1 MACASQDDLAFLSG
15 GKLVAHLATT
25 CRRADFEAAAH
36 VLAER
41 DRKFAEDEAALKA
54 VLADLDAARA
64 REREVAEARS
74 KLEAALTEADILRKK
89 CEVALDAR
97 RLDNAKEMAL
107 LLGAATPDTI
117 YQDEP
122 RGEANKGEVNSPDII
137 GLNGLGCCPAEEG
150 EMLERQE
157 RGEGGGVEHGGGRGG
172 ARTERQKAA
181 EEGETRWRSLSEL
194 CAAQDGQGEGS
205 SKKAVEKNRGMSLG
219 YAEKLS
225 YREDLGSVGMPEMF
239 DSPKLLQGK
248 IEELAIMVQKSKHF
262 VVFTG
267 AGIST
272 SSGIPD
278 FRGPKGVWTLQRA
291 GKGVPDASLPFH
303 RAAPTLTH
311 MALVELERVGLL
323 KFVISQ
329 NVDSLHLR
337 SGFPREKLAELHGNS
352 FKEICPSCKTEYLRD
367 FEIETIGLKDTPRRC
382 TDKNCGARL
391 KDTVLDWEDAL
402 PPEEMNSAEEQC
414 RAADLVLCLGTSL
427 QITPACNMPLMSIK
441 NGGKV
446 AIVNLQATPKDKKAS
461 LVIHG
466 LVDKVIAGVM
476 CILNLRIPPYIRIDF
491 IQLLLRHTVKKKC
504 VRWTLRVTSIHG
516 VRAPLSFLQS
526 IEVSFP
532 ERPDMKPVVLMEQ
545 PFSLQRETSMTS
557 KFFMLLTLNFSDGCG
572 CSSSSIECYVN
583 FQNQKESFVRDRG
596 LVLQELKCTAE
607 RQCCAGQQSILE
619 RESLPRAETSRHA
632 FVTNIVRYDSE
643 DSEDLKGAEP
653 KGSCMDSS
661 SNLTKRHM
669 EGPSGCS
676 VTQKKLKS

>member
-1 MACASQDDLAFLSG
+1 MASVSQDELALLSG
-15 GKLVAHLATT
+15 RELVAHLANS
-25 CRRADFEAAAH
+25 CHRADFEAVAR
-36 VLAER
+36 VLDAR
-41 DRKFAEDEAALKA
+41 DRKIAKDKAALKA

-64 REREVAEARS
+64 QEREVAEAKS
-74 KLEAALTEADILRKK
+74 KLEATILWKKYKAALDSRRRPLDSAK
-89 CEVALDAR
+89 EVARLLGDSVRRDESRVEEANEGEVEDLDDTDLYVPDCVWESGGGGMECDGVRRGTMAAR
-97 RLDNAKEMAL
+97 RNAAV
-107 LLGAATPDTI
+107 A
-117 YQDEP
+117 
-122 RGEANKGEVNSPDII
+122 GEARRRAAVAVLEEMGPAQ
-137 GLNGLGCCPAEEG
+137 LG
-150 EMLERQE
+150 
-157 RGEGGGVEHGGGRGG
+157 RGEGKTATGLEN
-172 ARTERQKAA
+172 
-181 EEGETRWRSLSEL
+181 L
-194 CAAQDGQGEGS
+194 
-205 SKKAVEKNRGMSLG
+205 KKSREMSLG

-225 YREDLGSVGMPEMF
+225 YREDVGTVGMPEKF

-248 IEELAIMVQKSKHF
+248 IEELAVMVQKSKHL

-311 MALVELERVGLL
+311 MALVELERAGLL

-352 FKEICPSCKTEYLRD
+352 FKEVCPCCKTEYLRD

-414 RAADLVLCLGTSL
+414 RTADLVLCLGTSL
-427 QITPACNMPLMSIK
+427 QITPACNMPLLSIK

-466 LVDKVIAGVM
+466 FVDKVIAGVM
-476 CILNLRIPPYIRIDF
+476 CILSLRIPPYIRTDF

-504 VRWTLRVTSIHG
+504 VRWTLRVTSVHG
-516 VRAPLSFLQS
+516 MRAPLSFLRS

-532 ERPDMKPVVLMEQ
+532 DRSDMKPVVLMEQ

-557 KFFMLLTLNFSDGCG
+557 IFSMLLTLNFSDGCG
-572 CSSSSIECYVN
+572 CSSSSIECHVN
-583 FQNQKESFVRDRG
+583 FQKQKESFVRDRS

-607 RQCCAGQQSILE
+607 RQSRAGQQSILE
-619 RESLPRAETSRHA
+619 RESLPRAETSIHA
-632 FVTNIVRYDSE
+632 FVTNIIRYDAA
-643 DSEDLKGAEP
+643 DLKVADH
-653 KGSCMDSS
+653 KGSWMNSGSSTS
-661 SNLTKRHM
+661 SNLAKRLV
-669 EGPSGCS
+669 EGASGYS
-676 VTQKKLKS
+676 ASTKKLKC

>member
-1 MACASQDDLAFLSG
+1 
-15 GKLVAHLATT
+15 
-25 CRRADFEAAAH
+25 
-36 VLAER
+36 
-41 DRKFAEDEAALKA
+41 
-54 VLADLDAARA
+54 
-64 REREVAEARS
+64 
-74 KLEAALTEADILRKK
+74 
-89 CEVALDAR
+89 
-97 RLDNAKEMAL
+97 
-107 LLGAATPDTI
+107 
-117 YQDEP
+117 
-122 RGEANKGEVNSPDII
+122 
-137 GLNGLGCCPAEEG
+137 
-150 EMLERQE
+150 
-157 RGEGGGVEHGGGRGG
+157 
-172 ARTERQKAA
+172 
-181 EEGETRWRSLSEL
+181 
-194 CAAQDGQGEGS
+194 
-205 SKKAVEKNRGMSLG
+205 MSLG

-225 YREDLGSVGMPEMF
+225 YREDVGSVGMPEMF
-239 DSPKLLQGK
+239 DSPNLLQGK
-248 IEELAIMVQKSKHF
+248 IEELAIMVQKSKHL

-311 MALVELERVGLL
+311 MALVGLERAGLL

-352 FKEICPSCKTEYLRD
+352 FKEICPCCKTEYLRD
-367 FEIETIGLKDTPRRC
+367 FEIETIGLKDTLRRC
-382 TDKNCGARL
+382 TVKKCGGRL

-516 VRAPLSFLQS
+516 VRAPLSFLRS

-532 ERPDMKPVVLMEQ
+532 ERSDMKPVVLMEQ
-545 PFSLQRETSMTS
+545 PFSLQRETSMSST
-557 KFFMLLTLNFSDGCG
+557 FFMLLTLNFSDGCG
-572 CSSSSIECYVN
+572 CSRSSIECHVN
-583 FQNQKESFVRDRG
+583 FQRQKESFVRERS
-596 LVLQELKCTAE
+596 LVLQELKCSAE
-607 RQCCAGQQSILE
+607 RQHRVGQQAILE
-619 RESLPRAETSRHA
+619 RQSLPRAETSAHA
-632 FVTNIVRYDSE
+632 FVTNLVRYDA
-643 DSEDLKGAEP
+643 EDLRVAEP
-653 KGSCMDSS
+653 KGTWMDSGS
-661 SNLTKRHM
+661 GSNNNRPTKRQV
-669 EGPSGCS
+669 EGPSGGYPAS
-676 VTQKKLKS
+676 PKKLKW

>member
-1 MACASQDDLAFLSG
+1 MNSHFASFRSNR
-15 GKLVAHLATT
+15 KTATGL
-25 CRRADFEAAAH
+25 EN
-36 VLAER
+36 
-41 DRKFAEDEAALKA
+41 LKKS
-54 VLADLDAARA
+54 
-64 REREVAEARS
+64 RE
-74 KLEAALTEADILRKK
+74 
-89 CEVALDAR
+89 
-97 RLDNAKEMAL
+97 
-107 LLGAATPDTI
+107 
-117 YQDEP
+117 
-122 RGEANKGEVNSPDII
+122 
-137 GLNGLGCCPAEEG
+137 
-150 EMLERQE
+150 
-157 RGEGGGVEHGGGRGG
+157 
-172 ARTERQKAA
+172 
-181 EEGETRWRSLSEL
+181 
-194 CAAQDGQGEGS
+194 
-205 SKKAVEKNRGMSLG
+205 MSLG

-225 YREDLGSVGMPEMF
+225 YREDVGTVGMPEKF

-248 IEELAIMVQKSKHF
+248 IEELAVMVQKSKHL

-311 MALVELERVGLL
+311 MALVELERAGLL

-352 FKEICPSCKTEYLRD
+352 FKEVCPCCKMEYLRD

-414 RAADLVLCLGTSL
+414 RTADLVLCLGTSL
-427 QITPACNMPLMSIK
+427 QITPACNMPLLSIK

-476 CILNLRIPPYIRIDF
+476 CILSLRIPPYIRTDF
-491 IQLLLRHTVKKKC
+491 IQLLLRHTVKN
-504 VRWTLRVTSIHG
+504 RS
-516 VRAPLSFLQS
+516 
-526 IEVSFP
+526 
-532 ERPDMKPVVLMEQ
+532 DMKPVVLMEQ

-557 KFFMLLTLNFSDGCG
+557 IFSMLLTLNFSDGCG
-572 CSSSSIECYVN
+572 CSSSSIECHVN
-583 FQNQKESFVRDRG
+583 FQKQKESFVRDRS

-607 RQCCAGQQSILE
+607 RQSRAGQQSILE
-619 RESLPRAETSRHA
+619 RESLPRAETSIYA
-632 FVTNIVRYDSE
+632 FVTNIIRYDAA
-643 DSEDLKGAEP
+643 DLKVADP
-653 KGSCMDSS
+653 KGSWMNSGSSTS
-661 SNLTKRHM
+661 SNLAKRLV
-669 EGPSGCS
+669 EGASGYS
-676 VTQKKLKS
+676 ASTKKLKC